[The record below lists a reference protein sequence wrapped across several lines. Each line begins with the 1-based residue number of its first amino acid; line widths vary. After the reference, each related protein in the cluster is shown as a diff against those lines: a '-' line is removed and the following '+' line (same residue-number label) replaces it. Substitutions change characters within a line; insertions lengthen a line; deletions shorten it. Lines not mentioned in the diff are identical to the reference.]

1 MMKGKQVSRI
11 VLWGRVAA
19 ILGAVPLLILGF
31 SGGPDPRHTGAPGD
45 QTCGKATCHVGT
57 SNPTAGS
64 GVEITFPDGLTY
76 TPGVKQTWT
85 VQVTGTGQIFGF
97 QATARLASNEQNG
110 QAGDFLPT
118 NSRTW
123 VLCESGKE
131 KTSAQPCGAATPVQ
145 FIEHTLASN
154 NNSFTFDW
162 TPPTTNVGDIRVY
175 IAGNAANGN
184 GNETGDRIFTQNYT
198 LTPKAATSQPPAI
211 RADQPVL
218 QAFLGGPRLSPGT
231 WLEIY
236 GSNFSSVTKD
246 WSGLF
251 TNNNTKAPTL
261 IDGVG
266 VNIDGKTATMYFLSP
281 NQINVQVPDTIGLGT
296 VQVEVVTPGGRA
308 STTATATKVSPAMLT
323 TPAFKVNNKQYIA
336 ALFPDFT
343 TFVGPTGLI
352 AGANFRPAKPGD
364 NVVIFTVGCGETNPA
379 SPSGEVVT
387 GLRAVKAMPRLT
399 VGPADAQVQ
408 AFMAPNLIGLCQLN
422 VTIPNVA
429 NGDHPI
435 ELTLDGTP
443 TGQGLQITVQQ

>member
-1 MMKGKQVSRI
+1 MSAKQESRI
-11 VLWGRVAA
+11 VFWGRFAT
-19 ILGAVPLLILGF
+19 ILAVVPLLILGYVD
-31 SGGPDPRHTGAPGD
+31 GPPPRHTGAPGD
-45 QTCGKATCHVGT
+45 GNTCTECHLGT
-57 SNPTAGS
+57 ATAGS
-64 GVEITFPDGLTY
+64 GVEITFSGGGTTY
-76 TPGVKQTWT
+76 TPGVKQTLT
-85 VQVTGTGQIFGF
+85 VRVTASANVYGF
-97 QATARLASNEQNG
+97 QATARLVSNLAQG
-110 QAGDFLPT
+110 QAGDFTPT
-118 NSRTW
+118 DARVI
-123 VLCESGKE
+123 VLCDDGRM
-131 KTSAQPCGAATPVQ
+131 KTASQACRPETPVQ
-145 FIEHTLASN
+145 FPEHAAANAN
-154 NNSFTFDW
+154 NTWTFDW
-162 TPPTTNVGDIRVY
+162 TPPATNVGDIRFY

-184 GNETGDRIFTQNYT
+184 MQDGPGDRIFTQNYT
-198 LTPKAATSQPPAI
+198 LTPQAATTQPPTI

-236 GSNFSSVTKD
+236 GTNFSSVTKD

-266 VNIDGKTATMYFLSP
+266 VNIDGKAATMFFLSP

-308 STTATATKVSPAMLT
+308 NATATATKVSPAMLT
-323 TPAFKVNNKQYIA
+323 TPAFRVNNKQYIA

-343 TFVGPTGLI
+343 TFVGPAGLI

-364 NVVIFTVGCGETNPA
+364 IVSIFTVGCGETNPA

-387 GLRAVKAMPRLT
+387 GLRAVKATPRVT
-399 VGPADAQVQ
+399 IGPADAQVQ

-429 NGDHPI
+429 NGDSPI